1 MKMLRNEKENLR
13 KQETKKIRER
23 KDAAIAELTQKIKVK
38 YEEIRNYYS
47 EITNTNLEMI
57 NELKKEL
64 HSNKL
69 DDGKQQ
75 RAMQEQQDAN
85 DAVVK
90 PLQEASVELEKLK
103 EKKKVHDKID
113 GQLKVCQKD
122 ISTY

>member
-1 MKMLRNEKENLR
+1 MLRNEKENLR

-57 NELKKEL
+57 SELKKEL
-64 HSNKL
+64 NTNKL

-75 RAMQEQQDAN
+75 RAMQE
-85 DAVVK
+85 
-90 PLQEASVELEKLK
+90 
-103 EKKKVHDKID
+103 
-113 GQLKVCQKD
+113 
-122 ISTY
+122 

>member
-57 NELKKEL
+57 SELKKEL
-64 HSNKL
+64 NTNKL

-75 RAMQEQQDAN
+75 RAMQE
-85 DAVVK
+85 
-90 PLQEASVELEKLK
+90 
-103 EKKKVHDKID
+103 
-113 GQLKVCQKD
+113 
-122 ISTY
+122 

>member
-1 MKMLRNEKENLR
+1 MLRNEKENLR

-69 DDGKQQ
+69 DDGK
-75 RAMQEQQDAN
+75 
-85 DAVVK
+85 
-90 PLQEASVELEKLK
+90 
-103 EKKKVHDKID
+103 
-113 GQLKVCQKD
+113 
-122 ISTY
+122 

>member
-13 KQETKKIRER
+13 KQETKKNRES

-69 DDGKQQ
+69 DDGK
-75 RAMQEQQDAN
+75 
-85 DAVVK
+85 
-90 PLQEASVELEKLK
+90 
-103 EKKKVHDKID
+103 
-113 GQLKVCQKD
+113 
-122 ISTY
+122 

>member
-1 MKMLRNEKENLR
+1 MQTKLRQDFERISNEIHQQYQYKMKMLRNEKENLR

-57 NELKKEL
+57 SELKKEL
-64 HSNKL
+64 NTNKL

-75 RAMQEQQDAN
+75 RAMQE
-85 DAVVK
+85 
-90 PLQEASVELEKLK
+90 
-103 EKKKVHDKID
+103 
-113 GQLKVCQKD
+113 
-122 ISTY
+122 

>member
-69 DDGKQQ
+69 DDGKQ
-75 RAMQEQQDAN
+75 
-85 DAVVK
+85 
-90 PLQEASVELEKLK
+90 
-103 EKKKVHDKID
+103 
-113 GQLKVCQKD
+113 
-122 ISTY
+122 